1 MMTFQNILK
10 ACDKVNNRD
19 LIRIDTYP
27 YVENNEIKFDNYHTL
42 KLTSNIEVIYNAVNV
57 PFGYSYAVQE
67 ALVTK
72 NFVQFNHLVK
82 QSYANYDT
90 TCIPN
95 YAILKYKD
103 KYIGKLYGVTH
114 YQQIFEL
121 IERSVF

>member
-1 MMTFQNILK
+1 MTFQNIIES
-10 ACDKVNNRD
+10 CDEVGNRD

-57 PFGYSYAVQE
+57 PFGYSHAVQE

-72 NFVQFNHLVK
+72 NFEWFNRVVK
-82 QSYANYDT
+82 ECWVRFDYS
-90 TCIPN
+90 CLPN

-103 KYIGKLYGVTH
+103 HYIGKLYGVTH
-114 YQQIFEL
+114 YKELFEL
-121 IERSVF
+121 IERAIY